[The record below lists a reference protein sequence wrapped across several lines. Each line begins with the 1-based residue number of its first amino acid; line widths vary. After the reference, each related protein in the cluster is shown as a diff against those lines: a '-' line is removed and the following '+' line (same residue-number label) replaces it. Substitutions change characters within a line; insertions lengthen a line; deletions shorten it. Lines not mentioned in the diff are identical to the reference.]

1 MALFVIAVLI
11 ISGVTFARWFWIAV
25 NARHHPLCLRDFP
38 HRECS
43 LCAGHALPVVY
54 GKPGRW

>member
-25 NARHHPLCLRDFP
+25 SVGITLFAR
-38 HRECS
+38 S
-43 LCAGHALPVVY
+43 
-54 GKPGRW
+54 